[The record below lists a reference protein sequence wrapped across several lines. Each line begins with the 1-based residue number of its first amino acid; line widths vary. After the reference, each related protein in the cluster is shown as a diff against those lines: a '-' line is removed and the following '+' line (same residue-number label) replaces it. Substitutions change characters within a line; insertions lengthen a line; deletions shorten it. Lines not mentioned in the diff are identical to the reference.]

1 MITIQLIGVLI
12 GLAAIHL
19 TYLYYKRQSFS
30 KKELFFW
37 LFIWLAFIFVA
48 IFPNSVRPI
57 VGYLG
62 LQRPMDLIM
71 IVAFIILFAITFHN
85 YVVNRRMEDKL
96 EKLVR
101 DLALKDLTADSN
113 QKKVV

>member
-1 MITIQLIGVLI
+1 MITIQFIGIII
-12 GLAAIHL
+12 GLSAIHL
-19 TYLYYKRQSFS
+19 TYLYYKRMNFT

-37 LFIWLAFIFVA
+37 LVVWLAFIFVA

-71 IVAFIILFAITFHN
+71 IVAFIILFALTFHN
-85 YVVNRRMEDKL
+85 YVVNRRDQDKL
-96 EKLVR
+96 ELLVR
-101 DLALKDLTADSN
+101 KLALKDLEH
-113 QKKVV
+113 QK